1 MHLRNLWAYL
11 NPPACAQKTRAPH
24 RICSAEEFRTIL
36 GRERSRSNRNG
47 HGFSLIAF
55 DVGSP
60 DTASARRLLHMLT
73 RRVRSTDEVG
83 WLDRRCVG
91 VILPYTLPAGAW
103 KLADDLYQL
112 MSNEISP
119 PVCTV
124 YTHPFQRSWDG
135 NHHAE

>member
-1 MHLRNLWAYL
+1 VRLRNLAAYL
-11 NPPACAQKTRAPH
+11 NLPARARQMQARR
-24 RICSAEEFRTIL
+24 RIYSAEEFRTIL
-36 GRERSRSNRNG
+36 GRERARANRNG
-47 HGFSLIAF
+47 HGFSLISF

-60 DTASARRLLHMLT
+60 DTTSARRLLHMLT
-73 RRVRSTDEVG
+73 YRVRSTDEVG